1 MQATDTTWSQTE
13 KQIARTAFNNA
24 YQRELDY
31 LVKTVRE
38 QSSSLTEIDDVWRLH
53 DFLSARRHEIDGKY
67 DYRYSVLVFVLA
79 SLVREGWLQLS
90 ELEGLAVDKLTK
102 ITALTRM

>member
-90 ELEGLAVDKLTK
+90 ELEGLAADKLTK

>member
-90 ELEGLAVDKLTK
+90 ELEGLAADKLAK